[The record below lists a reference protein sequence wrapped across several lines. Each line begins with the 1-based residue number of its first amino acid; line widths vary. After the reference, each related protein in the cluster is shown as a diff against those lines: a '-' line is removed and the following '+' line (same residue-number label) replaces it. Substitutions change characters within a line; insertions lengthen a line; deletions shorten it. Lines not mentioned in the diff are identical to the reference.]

1 MTKRIVSLLLALVL
15 VVGLI
20 PAAPAQAETLG
31 WEGWT
36 PISTQAELAAIGAS
50 SESLKGKYYLTQDIT
65 LTGEWTPIGLE
76 SGGFVGI
83 LDGNGHTIS
92 NVSIT
97 SPTKGV
103 AGLFNYLAT
112 GYSYPNSYKA
122 VVRNLNVVVDFRFT
136 LGDYS
141 YTPSV
146 GGIAAS
152 NMGGLIYNCNVSGTM
167 KVYANSGIYLG
178 GLVGDSSGAITDCN
192 SSVTITHASVDKT
205 TENFK
210 SVGGIVGYGCGN
222 FTACGNTGDITVD
235 AQVANVGGIL
245 GYSTST
251 GDIKD
256 CYNSGNLTVNNQR
269 SDDLY
274 GENHIGGILGYV
286 FSDIAVSR
294 CYNKGE
300 ITSNGNYWNYAGGI
314 IGLSQNVD
322 LSQCF
327 NTGSVRAVSYSTT
340 SGGDPFAA
348 VGGLVGSAD
357 DATVTD
363 CYNRGTVG
371 AAAYSNQSS
380 YRFPCPYMGGLVGSA
395 LRVDFVRCFNVG
407 YVTMSPACPNYW
419 IGGIVG
425 MDWERDEADECTYT
439 NTYWLYASPYM
450 VGIDQ
455 KPSWSTANTAGQLS
469 YSNFKTQSKF
479 VNYNFTST
487 WVMGTD
493 NPELRMEAEVP
504 HVHSYET
511 LTTRPATC
519 TQKGL
524 ADGWYCSGC
533 RLYFAEKETR
543 AIDAE
548 ERWIPMTDHTPGTP
562 TRENEVEGDC
572 LNPGGY
578 DLVARCSGCGEEL
591 SREHITVTAQ
601 GHSSGDPVLE
611 NVTPGADCRTPGTA
625 ESVVYCTKCGGEISR
640 TTVDGEVG
648 GHIDGD
654 PVVVLTDKGEYRRVT
669 PCAVCGDELKST
681 PLDLTTPDT
690 WYGSSVATGFAGGSG
705 TESDPYLIE
714 TAAQWMYFTTL
725 PTDEN
730 NNLSGVH
737 VRLIRD
743 LDMNGYTVEPVAPFA
758 GHFDGG
764 KHVIRG
770 INISP
775 ETGNAGLF
783 QNLKSG
789 AVVENITVSG
799 TVHSANYAAGAIA
812 GSVSEATVRGC
823 VSEATVTGYY
833 AGGIVGLIGA
843 KEDRDAVIEDC
854 INYANVSSEKFFAGG
869 IAGKFAAVGSG
880 EPKTVII
887 RRCVNTGAVF
897 GGTAAGGILGDQWN
911 GTLEQCVNMG
921 RVESDTVAGG
931 IVGYV
936 DATAVGTNSKATV
949 INCYNA
955 GAIQASG
962 LAAGIVGCAETGN
975 NASVS
980 VSCCYNVGTISGG
993 TLGNIYVAPVS
1004 AAMILENNYAMTGRT
1019 DSPKS
1024 VWDAANVCLVDDYI
1038 LRQQETFVGYDFE
1051 EIWTMGK
1058 AVDNYPYPVLRNIP
1072 DGMIMGGSCGG
1083 SYGEPEVLWTRGD
1096 DGYTVTVTMR
1106 CSCSD
1111 KNHVLTQAP
1120 QVEKTVTKAT
1130 CFQDGSTLYTAVA
1143 VFGAHSFTFTKTE
1156 PIVSTGHT
1164 PGVENRENDTDGT
1177 CQIPGGYDWVRYC
1190 VDCGEEL
1197 SRQHISLGLGDH
1209 VPAEPHREEG
1219 AQGTCKEPGYYY
1231 NVIDCGVCG
1240 EELSREAVDTGYG
1253 DHGEEAT
1260 EIENEFAG
1268 TCKEQAH
1275 WDVVTYCTVC
1285 GDELDRETNY
1295 GEFADHVESE
1305 PEQVTVREGTC
1316 TESFLYDEVIYCSV
1330 CSEELSRERK
1340 EVEAPGH
1347 DAGEPV
1353 RENDTPGTCKVEAT
1367 YEMATY
1373 CSVCSEEL
1381 SRETFTDG
1389 YGDHAPGEPHE
1400 ENRTAGD
1407 CRNEGSY
1414 ETVVNCGLCGEELSR
1429 ETVST
1434 GLGDHVK
1441 GAGVIE
1447 NEVPGENCQTRGSY
1461 DVVHS
1466 CTLCGEELERT
1477 THPGDLGSHIPGE
1490 AVRENEQAPGCED
1503 EGSYVET
1510 VNCSCCGTLLSSTVI
1525 YTDPTGH
1532 TPGEPQREITL
1543 PGTCQVREEYV
1554 ELVNCV
1560 DCGKELSR
1568 TTGTGDFGDH
1578 STHTVPGIAPGC
1590 ETDGLTDGE
1599 KCGICGKVFVEQEII
1614 PSDGHE
1620 FGEWT
1625 VSREPGYYTPGEHY
1639 RLCHCGEEERESMGR
1654 LANPFTDVKEGEY
1667 FCEPVLW
1674 AAESGI
1680 TMGTTPT
1687 TFGPEETCTRAQVV
1701 TFLWRAKG
1709 QPEPASKV
1717 CPFDDVKPEDYFY
1730 KAVLWAV
1737 ENGITAGTDPGKFS
1751 PEDPCTRAQVAT
1763 FLWRAKGEPE
1773 PKSLVSVFSD
1783 VAQSEYYYDAVL
1795 WAVEKGITQGTGGG
1809 KFSPDESCTR
1819 AQIVTFLFRD
1829 ANG

>member
-1 MTKRIVSLLLALVL
+1 MLLLVL
-15 VVGLI
+15 L
-20 PAAPAQAETLG
+20 
-31 WEGWT
+31 
-36 PISTQAELAAIGAS
+36 
-50 SESLKGKYYLTQDIT
+50 
-65 LTGEWTPIGLE
+65 
-76 SGGFVGI
+76 
-83 LDGNGHTIS
+83 
-92 NVSIT
+92 
-97 SPTKGV
+97 
-103 AGLFNYLAT
+103 
-112 GYSYPNSYKA
+112 
-122 VVRNLNVVVDFRFT
+122 LNHE
-136 LGDYS
+136 
-141 YTPSV
+141 V
-146 GGIAAS
+146 GGIASS
-152 NMGGLIYNCNVSGTM
+152 NLGGLIYNCNVSGTM

-178 GLVGDSSGAITDCN
+178 GLVGSNTGAITDCN

-210 SVGGIVGYGCGN
+210 AVGGIAGNGCGN
-222 FTACGNTGDITVD
+222 FTACGNTGNITVD
-235 AQVANVGGIL
+235 AQVVNLGGIL

-256 CYNSGNLTVNNQR
+256 CYNTGNLIVNNQR

-286 FSDIAVSR
+286 FNDIAVSR
-294 CYNKGE
+294 CYNQGE

-363 CYNRGTVG
+363 CYNLGTVG

-380 YRFPCPYMGGLVGSA
+380 YRFPCPYMGGLVGCA
-395 LRVDFVRCFNVG
+395 LRADFVRCFNKG
-407 YVTMSPACPNYW
+407 TVTMSPACPNYW

-425 MDWERDEADECTYT
+425 MDWDRDEADECTYT
-439 NTYWLYASPYM
+439 NTYWLYGYPYM

-455 KPSWSTANTAGQLS
+455 KPSWSTANTTGQLTS
-469 YSNFKTQSKF
+469 SSFKTQSKF

-487 WVMGTD
+487 WTMGTY

-533 RLYFAEKETR
+533 RLYFAAKETR

-548 ERWIPMTDHTPGTP
+548 ERWIPMTDHTPGSP

-578 DLVARCSGCGEEL
+578 DLVTRCTGCGGEI
-591 SREHITVTAQ
+591 SREHITVTSQ

-640 TTVDGEVG
+640 TTVTGEVG
-648 GHIDGD
+648 SHIPGD
-654 PVVVLTDKGEYRRVT
+654 PMVVLTDEGEYRRVT
-669 PCAVCGDELKST
+669 PCAVCGSELKRESM
-681 PLDLTTPDT
+681 DLTTTDIWNGT
-690 WYGSSVATGFAGGSG
+690 AVAAGFAGGTG

-730 NNLSGVH
+730 SNLSGVH

-743 LDMNGYTVEPVAPFA
+743 LDMNGQVMDPVAPFA
-758 GHFDGG
+758 GHFDGEG
-764 KHVIRG
+764 HAIRG
-770 INISP
+770 INIS
-775 ETGNAGLF
+775 EEGNHAGLF
-783 QNLKSG
+783 RRLQPG

-799 TVHSANYAAGAIA
+799 TVHTTGGSAGAIA

-823 VSEATVTGYY
+823 VSEATVTGSN
-833 AGGIVGLIGA
+833 AGGIVGYATAPSADVIIENCINHGNVTGA
-843 KEDRDAVIEDC
+843 KSGGILGSSGASSVQGNYSVIVRLC
-854 INYANVSSEKFFAGG
+854 INNGAIIG
-869 IAGKFAAVGSG
+869 IEGNNNASHDD
-880 EPKTVII
+880 E
-887 RRCVNTGAVF
+887 
-897 GGTAAGGILGDQWN
+897 AAGGILGYQWN
-911 GTLEQCVNMG
+911 GTVEQCMNMG
-921 RVESDTVAGG
+921 QVNGVAYVGGIVGKTRAEYKTVSNRWAYITDCYNTGVITAEGDWASG

-936 DATAVGTNSKATV
+936 DLTGNTSGMPKATV
-949 INCYNA
+949 
-955 GAIQASG
+955 SR
-962 LAAGIVGCAETGN
+962 
-975 NASVS
+975 
-980 VSCCYNVGTISGG
+980 CYNVGRITANEYVSNICSFTG
-993 TLGNIYVAPVS
+993 TLETN
-1004 AAMILENNYAMTGRT
+1004 MTMEHNYAMKGKTTASINAR
-1019 DSPKS
+1019 DQYKAK
-1024 VWDAANVCLVDDYI
+1024 VVDDYI
-1038 LRQQETFVGYDFE
+1038 LRQQETFVGFDFE
-1051 EIWTMGK
+1051 EVWTMGK

-1072 DGMIMGGSCGG
+1072 GGMIMGGSCGG
-1083 SYGEPEVLWTRGD
+1083 SYGKPEVLWTRGD
-1096 DGYTVTVTMR
+1096 DGYTVTVTLR

-1130 CFQDGSTLYTAVA
+1130 CSKDGSTLYTAVA

-1164 PGVENRENDTDGT
+1164 PGVENLENDTDGT
-1177 CQIPGGYDWVRYC
+1177 CQTPGGYDWVCYC
-1190 VDCGEEL
+1190 VECGEEL
-1197 SRQHISLGLGDH
+1197 SRQHISLGLGNH
-1209 VPAEPHREEG
+1209 VPAEPHQEDG

-1231 NVIDCGVCG
+1231 NVTDCGVCG
-1240 EELSREAVDTGYG
+1240 KELNRETVETGYG
-1253 DHGEEAT
+1253 SHGEEAT

-1268 TCKEQAH
+1268 TCKERAH
-1275 WDVVTYCTVC
+1275 WDVVTCCTVC
-1285 GDELDRETNY
+1285 GDELDRETHY
-1295 GEFADHVESE
+1295 GEFTGHTEGD
-1305 PEQVTVREGTC
+1305 PEQETVREGTC

-1347 DAGEPV
+1347 NAGEPV

-1367 YEMATY
+1367 YELATY
-1373 CSVCSEEL
+1373 CQVCSEEL
-1381 SRETFTDG
+1381 SRDTFTDG
-1389 YGDHAPGEPHE
+1389 YGDHAPGDPHE

-1407 CRNEGSY
+1407 CQNAGSY

-1429 ETVST
+1429 ETMST

-1447 NEVPGENCQTRGSY
+1447 NEIPGENCKTQGSY
-1461 DVVHS
+1461 DVVNY
-1466 CTLCGEELERT
+1466 CGLCGEELERT
-1477 THPGDLGSHIPGE
+1477 TYSGDLGSHIPGE
-1490 AVRENEQAPGCED
+1490 PQQDIKQDPGCED
-1503 EGSYVET
+1503 KGSYIET
-1510 VNCSCCGTLLSSTVI
+1510 VYCTCCGDLLSSTVV

-1532 TPGEPQREITL
+1532 TPGDPQREITL
-1543 PGTCQVREEYV
+1543 PGTCQVREQYV
-1554 ELVNCV
+1554 DLVNCV

-1568 TTGTGDFGDH
+1568 TTGTGDFGSH
-1578 STHTVPGIAPGC
+1578 NTHTVPGFAPGC

-1599 KCGICGKVFVEQEII
+1599 ACGICGKVFVEQEII
-1614 PSDGHE
+1614 PSGGHE

-1639 RLCHCGEEERESMGR
+1639 RICHCGEEERESLGR
-1654 LANPFTDVKEGEY
+1654 RPNPFTDVKDVEY

-1687 TFGPEETCTRAQVV
+1687 TFAPEETCTRAQVV
-1701 TFLWRAKG
+1701 TFLWRAQG

-1737 ENGITAGTDPGKFS
+1737 ENGITAGTAPGKFS

-1763 FLWRAKGEPE
+1763 FLWRAQGKPDA
-1773 PKSLVSVFSD
+1773 KSMVSAFTD
-1783 VAQSEYYYDAVL
+1783 VAQSEYYFDAVL

-1809 KFSPDESCTR
+1809 KFSPDDSCTR
-1819 AQIVTFLFRD
+1819 AQIVTFLFRYT
-1829 ANG
+1829 NN